1 MMFISPMLTTKKS
14 KLNNWC
20 CWKEILY
27 FKFTLKMY
35 FTNTKSNYFTY
46 IKDIYL
52 LPLRII
58 LFRRQLRGARPDNP
72 ICERRVGIQYS
83 FVLLLYYYKQS
94 TFPSRKFSYG
104 NFMIS
109 HSIWKNDLA
118 KLMNMKHLL
127 SGVAQAWT
135 CLDFIFNILENKH
148 SSFLEMPAEIHSSPN
163 LMKFSTCAGSALQIG

>member
-1 MMFISPMLTTKKS
+1 MLPKG
-14 KLNNWC
+14 
-20 CWKEILY
+20 ILY

-72 ICERRVGIQYS
+72 ICERRVGIQYRYIHS
-83 FVLLLYYYKQS
+83 FVLLLYYNKQS

-118 KLMNMKHLL
+118 KLMNMKHFL
-127 SGVAQAWT
+127 SGVAQAGLVWISFST
-135 CLDFIFNILENKH
+135 YWKISIHPFWRCLLRNTVALIWW
-148 SSFLEMPAEIHSSPN
+148 SFLTVQDWS
-163 LMKFSTCAGSALQIG
+163 LLLQIG